1 VQVTVTAPTRP
12 GAYIVRHQMVVEN
25 TGWFDD
31 LSRSPVT
38 VEAGWLMLA
47 LLVLAV
53 IGVLAA
59 TAWYMVGATRRRG
72 TA

>member
-1 VQVTVTAPTRP
+1 
-12 GAYIVRHQMVVEN
+12 MVVEN

-31 LSRSPVT
+31 LSRSPVA

-47 LLVLAV
+47 LLVLVV

-59 TAWYMVGATRRRG
+59 TTWYMVGATRRRG
-72 TA
+72 PA